1 MKWYIPDCYLGSVSH
16 GSSLTHEA
24 VCVLNPGKTDADVKM
39 TLLFEDRAEMPG
51 FSASVRARSTNHI
64 RLDKIVNGNG
74 EIIPRDL
81 PYAMEID
88 CDVPIRIQYT
98 RVDTSQEEL
107 ALMSV
112 IV

>member
-16 GSSLTHEA
+16 GNALTHEA
-24 VCVLNPGKTDADVKM
+24 VCILNPGNTDADVKLI
-39 TLLFEDRAEMPG
+39 LLFEDRAEMSG

-64 RLDKIVNGNG
+64 RLDKISNECG
-74 EIIPRDL
+74 EKIPRDL

-88 CDVPIRIQYT
+88 CDVPVKIQYT
-98 RVDTSQEEL
+98 RVDTSQEEM